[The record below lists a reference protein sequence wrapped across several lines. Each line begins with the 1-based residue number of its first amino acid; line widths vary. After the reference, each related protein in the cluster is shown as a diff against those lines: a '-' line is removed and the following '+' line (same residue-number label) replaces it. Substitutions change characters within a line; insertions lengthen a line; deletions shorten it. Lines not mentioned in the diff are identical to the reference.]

1 MKKYIV
7 LHDNIDNTPIIVFV
21 DAITVIN
28 ANNDNSADVLTL
40 NWGQKV
46 RESIGDVMKKL
57 KEVQDED
64 CD

>member
-7 LHDNIDNTPIIVFV
+7 LHDIIDNTPIIVFV
-21 DAITVIN
+21 DAITVIK

-57 KEVQDED
+57 KEVQE
-64 CD
+64 